1 MSSSLEW
8 QGDWQGG
15 WQGDWQGGWKNSE
28 EKLNDN
34 GNQGQS
40 AAVAADTADTHSELG
55 AETRSYD
62 ETKEKLNDKGN
73 QGQSA
78 AVAADTDS
86 GWHTQEDWKK
96 VGNKK
101 HTHWSKAA
109 TPPTPTQRPGKAP
122 PPPPPPADAA
132 AFGQGSVAAA
142 ASSGGMPL
150 TVFDIVF
157 FREWPT
163 HNAYRDNYK
172 QHNAALKWLRQL
184 HEPTAVAAVELQP
197 YDMQIAQILHPK
209 GMDYSFDENI
219 MLDWSWLEMVA
230 QLDENSM
237 LEVVGGGL
245 VRCEFSR
252 RPNSYDHATHF
263 AMNAAR
269 NEHEGPQ
276 LRIWDFVL
284 WREDGSGIRLHPQW
298 SRPSIAT
305 FAPEGHAEQVQ
316 CPRKGPGRSDGKGT
330 YKKYKEVAT
339 QGTLK
344 FDHEKRPLR
353 LAA

>member
-1 MSSSLEW
+1 MSW
-8 QGDWQGG
+8 QGGWHDWQGG
-15 WQGDWQGGWKNSE
+15 WTSSE

-40 AAVAADTADTHSELG
+40 AAVAADTADTRSEFG

-101 HTHWSKAA
+101 HTQWSKAA

-122 PPPPPPADAA
+122 PTPPPADAA
-132 AFGQGSVAAA
+132 AFGQGSAAAA
-142 ASSGGMPL
+142 ASSGGMLLP
-150 TVFDIVF
+150 VFDIGF

-172 QHNAALKWLRQL
+172 QHNAALKWFRQL

-197 YDMQIAQILHPK
+197 
-209 GMDYSFDENI
+209 
-219 MLDWSWLEMVA
+219 
-230 QLDENSM
+230 
-237 LEVVGGGL
+237 
-245 VRCEFSR
+245 
-252 RPNSYDHATHF
+252 
-263 AMNAAR
+263 
-269 NEHEGPQ
+269 
-276 LRIWDFVL
+276 
-284 WREDGSGIRLHPQW
+284 
-298 SRPSIAT
+298 
-305 FAPEGHAEQVQ
+305 
-316 CPRKGPGRSDGKGT
+316 
-330 YKKYKEVAT
+330 
-339 QGTLK
+339 
-344 FDHEKRPLR
+344 
-353 LAA
+353 

>member
-1 MSSSLEW
+1 MSW
-8 QGDWQGG
+8 QGGWHDWQGG
-15 WQGDWQGGWKNSE
+15 WTSSE

-86 GWHTQEDWKK
+86 GWHTQDDWKTPTL
-96 VGNKK
+96 K
-101 HTHWSKAA
+101 HTQWSKAA
-109 TPPTPTQRPGKAP
+109 TPPTPTQRPSKAP

-132 AFGQGSVAAA
+132 AFGQGSAAA

-184 HEPTAVAAVELQP
+184 IASTAVETVELQP
-197 YDMQIAQILHPK
+197 YDMQIAQILHSK
-209 GMDYSFDENI
+209 GMAYSFDKNV

-230 QLDENSM
+230 QLDEDSM

-245 VRCEFSR
+245 VRCDFSR
-252 RPNSYDHATHF
+252 RPNSYDHALHC
-263 AMNAAR
+263 AMKAER
-269 NEHEGPQ
+269 VEHKGPHEQ
-276 LRIWDFVL
+276 LWDFVI
-284 WREDGSGIRLHPQW
+284 WRKDGSGIRLHPEW
-298 SRPSIAT
+298 TRTKFAT
-305 FAPEGHAEQVQ
+305 FAVEGHAEQVQ
-316 CPRKGPGRSDGKGT
+316 CPHKGPGRSDGKGT
-330 YKKYKEVAT
+330 FKRYKDVAT

-344 FDHEKRPLR
+344 FDHAKKP
-353 LAA
+353 

>member
-1 MSSSLEW
+1 MSW
-8 QGDWQGG
+8 QGGWHDWQGG
-15 WQGDWQGGWKNSE
+15 WTSSE

-86 GWHTQEDWKK
+86 GWRTHEDWKK

-132 AFGQGSVAAA
+132 AFGQGSAAA

-150 TVFDIVF
+150 RVFDIGF
-157 FREWPT
+157 FREWPA
-163 HNAYRDNYK
+163 NNVYRDKCK
-172 QHNAALKWLRQL
+172 QHSAALKYLRQCFAR
-184 HEPTAVAAVELQP
+184 TAAESVPLDPDNV
-197 YDMQIAQILHPK
+197 QIARISHAK
-209 GMDYSFDENI
+209 GTAYSFDKND

-230 QLDENSM
+230 QLDETSM
-237 LEVVGGGL
+237 SEVVGDGL

-252 RPNSYDHATHF
+252 RPNSYDHAIHC
-263 AMNAAR
+263 AMNAER
-269 NEHEGPQ
+269 VEHEGPHEQ
-276 LRIWDFVL
+276 MWDFVI
-284 WREDGSGIRLHPQW
+284 WRKDGSGIRLHPEW
-298 SRPSIAT
+298 SRTKFAT
-305 FAPEGHAEQVQ
+305 FAVEGHAEQVQ
-316 CPRKGPGRSDGKGT
+316 CPHKGPGRSDGKGT
-330 YKKYKEVAT
+330 FKRYKDVAT

-344 FDHEKRPLR
+344 FDHTKKP
-353 LAA
+353 

>member
-1 MSSSLEW
+1 MSW
-8 QGDWQGG
+8 QGGWHDWQGG
-15 WQGDWQGGWKNSE
+15 WTSSE

-40 AAVAADTADTHSELG
+40 AAVAADTADTADTRSEFG

-86 GWHTQEDWKK
+86 GRHTQDDWKTPTL
-96 VGNKK
+96 K
-101 HTHWSKAA
+101 HTQWSKAA
-109 TPPTPTQRPGKAP
+109 TPPTPTQRPSKAPPP

-132 AFGQGSVAAA
+132 AFGQGSAAA
-142 ASSGGMPL
+142 ASSGGMPPR
-150 TVFDIVF
+150 VFDIGF
-157 FREWPT
+157 FREWPAN
-163 HNAYRDNYK
+163 NAYRDKYK
-172 QHNAALKWLRQL
+172 QHNAALKYLRQCFAS
-184 HEPTAVAAVELQP
+184 TAVEIVPLHLHNV
-197 YDMQIAQILHPK
+197 QIARISHAK
-209 GMDYSFDENI
+209 GTAYSFDKNV

-230 QLDENSM
+230 QLDEDSM

-263 AMNAAR
+263 AMNAER

-298 SRPSIAT
+298 TRPRIAT
-305 FAPEGHAEQVQ
+305 FATESHAEQVQ
-316 CPRKGPGRSDGKGT
+316 CPRKGPGRSDGEGT
-330 YKKYKEVAT
+330 FKKYKDVAT

-344 FDHEKRPLR
+344 FDHAKKP
-353 LAA
+353 